1 MKFDVS
7 PEFINSDIFEDLDGQ
22 FIVLTDR
29 LQCADYKL
37 GVPLFLFE
45 GGSHGMRES
54 SGDRGRY
61 MEAEVQPTPGRL

>member
-29 LQCADYKL
+29 LHCADYKL
-37 GVPLFLFE
+37 GVPLFSFE
-45 GGSHGMRES
+45 GGSHGMREK
-54 SGDRGRY
+54 
-61 MEAEVQPTPGRL
+61 